1 MIVIAQPNA
10 TEEQIQRIV
19 TRVRE
24 FGLEAQISRG
34 ASRVI
39 IGVIGPEALLREK
52 AIAAMRGVEAIVPV
66 LKPYKLAARDSRG
79 ASSVPI
85 GDVRLGEHED
95 VVLIC
100 GPCSVESKEQILS
113 IATIVKESGARIL
126 RGGAFKP
133 RTSPYSFQG
142 LREEGLRFL
151 AEARAETGLPVVTEV
166 MDPRDLPMIEK
177 YADCLQVGTRNM
189 HNFSLLKEVGR
200 SSLPVLLKRGFSAT
214 IYDLIMSAEYI
225 LNEGNPNVVLCE
237 RGIRTFD
244 NCCALHA
251 RFERRSH
258 FEIKNAFAGDR
269 RPNARSRSPRVRA
282 ADVSRRCRGRS
293 GRADDRSARF
303 AGAGQERWKP
313 GAHAGDFRRARPPPA
328 RSRRS
333 DRPRNVT
340 TALRAL
346 GCQRVEDNAFHP
358 GGSASPEDDAIM
370 KSPKAQELRRQL
382 QLCLIWRKV
391 CGGKISGTFG
401 ARRSERTNRAQTR
414 GDTTG

>member
-1 MIVIAQPNA
+1 MIVITQPNA

-52 AIAAMRGVEAIVPV
+52 AIAAMCGVEAIVPV

-100 GPCSVESKEQILS
+100 GPCSVESNEQILS

-151 AEARAETGLPVVTEV
+151 AEARAMTGLPVVTEV

-244 NCCALHA
+244 NAARYTLDLSAVPILKSKTHLPVIVDPTHALGL
-251 RFERRSH
+251 REFVPQMSL
-258 FEIKNAFAGDR
+258 
-269 RPNARSRSPRVRA
+269 A
-282 ADVSRRCRGRS
+282 AV
-293 GRADDRSARF
+293 A
-303 AGAGQERWKP
+303 AGADALMIEVHDSPEQAK
-313 GAHAGDFRRARPPPA
+313 
-328 RSRRS
+328 S
-333 DRPRNVT
+333 DGNQALTPEIFAELVPR
-340 TALRAL
+340 LRA
-346 GCQRVEDNAFHP
+346 VA
-358 GGSASPEDDAIM
+358 AAIGR
-370 KSPKAQELRRQL
+370 EL
-382 QLCLIWRKV
+382 
-391 CGGKISGTFG
+391 
-401 ARRSERTNRAQTR
+401 
-414 GDTTG
+414 